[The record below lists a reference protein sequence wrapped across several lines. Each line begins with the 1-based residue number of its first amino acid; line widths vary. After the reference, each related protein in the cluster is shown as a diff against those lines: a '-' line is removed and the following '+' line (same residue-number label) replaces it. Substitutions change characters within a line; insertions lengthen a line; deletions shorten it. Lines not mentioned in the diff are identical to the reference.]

1 MTATER
7 NSPRPGSWSW
17 LLAPLA
23 GLGTGASI
31 QLNRLAERI
40 FNPPSHQ
47 ELWLQLAL
55 GAGVGA
61 GLFALGQRLV
71 RSLLERF
78 VTEPSARATLHT
90 WHPATW
96 LVFLLTAVGA
106 TGLRLPGPVMPLALT
121 LLFLGLNLALVLRS
135 EPTARP
141 RLMGSTGWLGF
152 LFFLSGM
159 AALVYQV
166 TWQRVLF
173 ASFGVNIES
182 VTLVVTIFMFGLGV
196 GSVLGGSLS
205 KRYPQA
211 LPRLFLLCEVV
222 VGCFGII
229 SLPLIRGAG
238 AVMVHNSL
246 PVTALVISGLLAV
259 PTLMMGAT
267 LPILVAHL
275 HQHFQHVGRT
285 VGLLYFVN
293 TLGSAASSYLT
304 ASVLFVLGGQQSA
317 VLCAAALNITVG
329 ALAWRYMRALSSRG
343 GGSSPG
349 MGPPLELSASE
360 NQRASA

>member
-7 NSPRPGSWSW
+7 NSPPPGSWSW

-23 GLGTGASI
+23 GLGTGACVL
-31 QLNRLAERI
+31 LNRLAEQI
-40 FNPPSHQ
+40 THPPSRQ
-47 ELWLQLAL
+47 ALWLWLAL
-55 GAGVGA
+55 SAVAGAV
-61 GLFALGQRLV
+61 LFTVGQRLAL
-71 RSLLERF
+71 RLLDRF
-78 VTEPSARATLHT
+78 IVEPSARAVVRAR
-90 WHPATW
+90 HPATW

-106 TGLRLPGPVMPLALT
+106 TGLRLPGPVMPLALSA
-121 LLFLGLNLALVLRS
+121 LFLGLNLTLVLRA
-135 EPTARP
+135 EEAARP

-182 VTLVVTIFMFGLGV
+182 VTLIVTIFMFGLGV
-196 GSVLGGSLS
+196 GSMLGGALS
-205 KRYPQA
+205 KRYPHA

-222 VGCFGII
+222 VGAFGII
-229 SLPLIRGAG
+229 SLPLIRTVGA
-238 AVMVHNSL
+238 AVVNSSL
-246 PVTALVISGLLAV
+246 PVAALVISAVLAV

-304 ASVLFVLGGQQSA
+304 SSVLFVLGGQQAA
-317 VLCAAALNITVG
+317 VLCAGVLNLVVG
-329 ALAWRYMRALSSRG
+329 ALAWRYMKALASRG
-343 GGSSPG
+343 SGSSE
-349 MGPPLELSASE
+349 GPHVELPAPESR
-360 NQRASA
+360 RASA